1 MMTLAHLCTQIE
13 GFFENF
19 GILAISGLQMARTMR
34 IHPLDSHYF
43 REERGKNDADMVN
56 VELKQRVWY
65 HIVASDWFVYT

>member
-13 GFFENF
+13 GFSGNF